1 MPSGTM
7 TCRDVADQTT
17 LYLEGDLPPADRGRF
32 EAHCRSCPGCRAIV
46 EQMRALVGSLGHL
59 GHLRQAPT
67 GTEKEQ
73 LLALFREHGLHRPGP
88 RQPSVP
94 LGLAGAVV
102 APGDHL
108 AYFWESEREFEDAVG
123 FVAAGAGRRE
133 TCILLGFD
141 EATTRVEAGL
151 ERARIDPAALRRE
164 DRLQFVSGKHS
175 GDSLLEEVGDRVK
188 AAVDRGE
195 PFVRVFG
202 NLGWGRPGWPDDR
215 ELLRLEARVTDAIR
229 KLPTVVMCA
238 YDVRGIA
245 SRNLLQGGLECHPLT
260 LRRNV
265 VRPNE
270 HYVPAEPFI
279 AALDHES
286 G

>member
-1 MPSGTM
+1 MSSGTM
-7 TCRDVADQTT
+7 TCREVADQIM
-17 LYLEGDLPPADRGRF
+17 LYLEGDLSPTDRGRF
-32 EAHCRSCPGCRAIV
+32 EAHCRSCPGCRGIV
-46 EQMRALVGSLGHL
+46 EQMQAVVGSLGRI
-59 GHLRQAPT
+59 GNLRQAPT
-67 GTEKEQ
+67 GTEKERI
-73 LLALFREHGLHRPGP
+73 LGLFREHGLHRPGP
-88 RQPSVP
+88 RRPSVP

-123 FVAAGAGRRE
+123 FVAAGAGQRE
-133 TCILLGFD
+133 TCILVGFD
-141 EATTRVEAGL
+141 EANTRVEAGL
-151 ERARIDPAALRRE
+151 KRARIDPAALRRE
-164 DRLQFVSGKHS
+164 DRLHFVSGKRS
-175 GDSLLEEVGDRVK
+175 GDALLEEVGDRVK

-202 NLGWGRPGWPDDR
+202 NLGWGRPGWPNDR

-229 KLPTVVMCA
+229 KLPTVVMCV

-245 SRNLLQGGLECHPLT
+245 ARNLLQGGLECHPLT
-260 LRRNV
+260 FRRNV

-270 HYVPAEPFI
+270 HYVPAEPFL
-279 AALDHES
+279 AALDRES

>member
-1 MPSGTM
+1 MSSGTV
-7 TCRDVADQTT
+7 TCSAVAERITS
-17 LYLEGDLPPADRGRF
+17 YLERDLSPTDRRSI

-46 EQMRALVGSLGHL
+46 EQMQAVVGSLGRL
-59 GHLRQAPT
+59 GPLRQGPT
-67 GTEKEQ
+67 GTEKER
-73 LLALFREHGLHRPGP
+73 LLGLFREHGLHRPGP
-88 RQPSVP
+88 RRPGVP
-94 LGLAGAVV
+94 LGIAGAVV

-108 AYFWESEREFEDAVG
+108 AFFWESEREFEDAVG
-123 FVAAGAGRRE
+123 FVAAGARQRE
-133 TCILLGFD
+133 TCILLGYD
-141 EATTRVEAGL
+141 EANTRVEAGL
-151 ERARIDPAALRRE
+151 KRACLDPAALRRE
-164 DRLQFVSGKHS
+164 DRLHFISGKRS
-175 GDSLLEEVGDRVK
+175 GDALLGEVGDRVK

-202 NLGWGRPGWPDDR
+202 NLGWGRLDWPDDR

-229 KLPTVVMCA
+229 KLPTVVMCV

-245 SRNLLQGGLECHPLT
+245 ARNLLQGGLECHPLT
-260 LRRNV
+260 FRRNV

-270 HYVPAEPFI
+270 HYVPAGPFL